1 MRGPPG
7 LVLAGGASR
16 RMGQDKALMPIS
28 GEAMAPRMARR
39 LAEAGCTPVC
49 LVGRQVGL
57 HGLGWPVVEEDEAAP
72 RHPLSGVAS
81 GLRWA
86 AALGSPLALVVPCDL
101 LFVEVEDLAALLYAG
116 AATVAVAAGSTQP
129 LVALLPTAW
138 ADRAGQLASAGAS
151 AHALVAGLPRLVL
164 PDRVALNANRPEDL
178 PVPPRSS
185 Q

>member
-28 GEAMAPRMARR
+28 GEAMAPRMARI
-39 LAEAGCTPVC
+39 LAEAGCKPVC
-49 LVGRQVGL
+49 LVGRQPAL
-57 HGLGWPVVEEDEAAP
+57 LGLGWPVLQEDLAAP
-72 RHPLSGVAS
+72 RHPLSGVAV

-86 AALGSPLALVVPCDL
+86 AELGSPLALVAPCDL
-101 LFVEVEDLAALLYAG
+101 IFVEVEDLVALLSAG
-116 AATVAVAAGSTQP
+116 APTIAAAAGSTQP
-129 LVALLPTAW
+129 LLALLPTAW
-138 ADRAGQLASAGAS
+138 AERAGQLATAGAS

-164 PDRVALNANRPEDL
+164 PDRVALNANRPGDL
-178 PVPPRSS
+178 PVPPRPA